1 MPARQRL
8 MQTPTVR
15 SSSPH
20 RSRALPWTVA
30 LHPDLPALLRKT
42 TPATRARLM
51 LDLQRTVGNAAAREL
66 LTEPPRS
73 SPTVHGGGPSVSL
86 HGDTTADYDGGSRGG
101 RRNR

>member
-8 MQTPTVR
+8 MQIPTVR

-30 LHPDLPALLRKT
+30 LQPDFPALLRKT

-51 LDLQRTVGNAAAREL
+51 LDLQRSVGNAAA
-66 LTEPPRS
+66 PR
-73 SPTVHGGGPSVSL
+73 
-86 HGDTTADYDGGSRGG
+86 TADRATAIHPDGAWWRAHCLPAW
-101 RRNR
+101 